1 MSKKEL
7 TLKEHLRR
15 IQRQGGKAR
24 WEGVS
29 PEERSEQTRRAVEA
43 RWSKVKK
50 AAPKKAAARKG
61 ESAKPSAPKS
71 K

>member
-1 MSKKEL
+1 MPKKEL

-15 IQRQGGKAR
+15 IQRKGGKAR

-29 PEERSEQTRRAVEA
+29 AEERSEQTRKAVEA
-43 RWSKVKK
+43 RWAKVKK
-50 AAPKKAAARKG
+50 AASKKSAVKKT
-61 ESAKPSAPKS
+61 ESAKPSESKS